1 MTTAEFLSSLRPQG
15 IQLWVEGEKL
25 CYSAPAGGLTPDMAG
40 ELRKRKAEIVGLLR
54 DASQIAPLILP
65 VSHDGNLPLS
75 FAQERLWFLDQFEPN
90 SSVYNLANGMRLKGT
105 LRVGALEQSL
115 NEIVRR
121 HEALRTSF
129 SMVEGQP
136 IQVISSTFTRPLPV
150 LDLSNLS
157 EAEREAEAQRL
168 ADEENQ
174 RAFDLARGPLLRSKL
189 LRLGDDDH
197 ILLVT
202 MHHIVTDGWSMGVF
216 FRELSVLYEAFS
228 NGKPSPLPALPIQYA
243 DYAVWQ
249 RDWLKGEILETQLSY
264 WKKRLANVPTLQ
276 LPTDRPRPAVQS
288 FLGASH
294 PLVLSHDLTEKLRAL
309 SRKERVT
316 LFMVLL
322 AAFQVLLHRLTGQED
337 IVVGSPIAGRT
348 RPDIE
353 GLIGFFLNTLVLRTD
368 LSGNPT
374 FKELLARVREVAL
387 GAYDHQDV
395 PFEKLL
401 EELRPERDL
410 SRTPLFQVFFNMLN
424 VGESIVELSG
434 LKVERLSHSEVESKF
449 DLTMYVREQNGD
461 LQFNLVYNADL
472 FDMDRMVEMI
482 GQYEQLL
489 SEIVEDP
496 TQNIDYY
503 SLLTKTAEKLLPN
516 PVEPLGSVWVGSVH
530 ERFSHLAKRR
540 PDQLA
545 ITDPHDSWTYEDLNS
560 RSNQLAHYLL
570 ESGIRREDIVAV
582 YGHRSASLAWALL
595 GILKAGAAFLILDP
609 AYPTARIIEY
619 VRGAKPR
626 GFVHLRAGGAVSH
639 ELEDV
644 LQATVHCR
652 VTLSSLLSFRHDD
665 VLHTY
670 SMADPQIAID
680 PDDLAYVSYT
690 SGSTG
695 EPKGVLGR
703 HGPLSHF
710 LPWQA
715 EKFGLKSSD
724 HFSLLSGLSHDPLHR
739 EIFTALWVGGTIYV
753 PDPDILGAAGELADW
768 MARQQIT
775 FAHMTPALG
784 RFLTETAKPQSQLP
798 SLRHVFLVGDK
809 LTWGDVT
816 RLRKLAPEVTCV
828 NYYGSTET
836 QRAVSYYE
844 ITASESST
852 AGQGVVPVGR
862 GMPNVQL
869 LILNT
874 EQKLAGLGEV
884 SEIYMRS
891 PHLARGYLNDES
903 LTEARFLTNPLTQQ
917 AGDRLYRTGD
927 VGRYLRDGS
936 VEILGRIDGQVKVR
950 GFRVELGEI
959 EAALG
964 RHPAVRDSVVVV
976 REDEPD
982 NKRLVAYIVSSL
994 QPAPSTN
1001 DLRSFLKQKL
1011 PDYMMPSGFMF
1022 LESLP
1027 LTPNGKLDRKS
1038 LPAPD
1043 HSRPELDDAFATPRN
1058 PVEELLADIWAE
1070 VLKLDKVGIHD
1081 NFFHLGGHSLLATQ
1095 VVSRVNT
1102 VFQIDFPLRRLFECP
1117 TIAEMAAV
1125 ITGDQGKILDESQL
1139 ATILDELASLS
1150 DAEAQRLVSES
1161 SATIPQ
1167 K

>member
-1 MTTAEFLSSLRPQG
+1 M
-15 IQLWVEGEKL
+15 
-25 CYSAPAGGLTPDMAG
+25 
-40 ELRKRKAEIVGLLR
+40 GLLR
-54 DASQIAPLILP
+54 DASNIAPLILP
-65 VSHDGNLPLS
+65 VSRDSNLPLS

-90 SSVYNLANGMRLKGT
+90 SSIYNLANGIRIKGT
-105 LRVGALEQSL
+105 LSVGALEQSL

-121 HEALRTSF
+121 HEALRTNF

-136 IQVISSTFTRPLPV
+136 IQVISSSFTLPLPI

-168 ADEENQ
+168 ADEESH
-174 RAFDLARGPLLRSKL
+174 RPFDLARGPLLRSKL

-197 ILLVT
+197 ILLIT
-202 MHHIVTDGWSMGVF
+202 MHHIVTDGWSLRVF
-216 FRELSVLYEAFS
+216 FRELSILYEAFS
-228 NGKPSPLPALPIQYA
+228 KGKPVPLTELPIQYV

-249 RDWLKGEILETQLSY
+249 RDWLKGEILDTQLSY
-264 WKKRLANVPTLQ
+264 WKKQLKNIPTLQ

-294 PLVLSHDLTEKLRAL
+294 PLVLSQDLTEKLRSL
-309 SRKERVT
+309 TRNEGVT
-316 LFMVLL
+316 LFMALL

-337 IVVGSPIAGRT
+337 IVVGSPIAGRN
-348 RPDIE
+348 RPDVE
-353 GLIGFFLNTLVLRTD
+353 GLIGFFLNTLVLSTD

-434 LKVERLSHSEVESKF
+434 LKVEMLSHSEVESRF
-449 DLTMYVREQNGD
+449 DLTIYVREQD
-461 LQFNLVYNADL
+461 RALQFSLVYNADL
-472 FDMDRMVEMI
+472 FDPDRMAEMM

-489 SEIVEDP
+489 SEIVEEP
-496 TQNIDYY
+496 AQGIDSY

-516 PVEPLGSVWVGSVH
+516 PVEPLGSDWVGSVH
-530 ERFSHLAKRR
+530 ERFSHQAKRQ

-545 ITDPHDSWTYEDLNS
+545 IIDPHDGWTYEDLNS
-560 RSNQLAHYLL
+560 RSNQLAHYFL
-570 ESGIRREDIVAV
+570 ERGIRREDIVAV

-626 GFVHLRAGGAVSH
+626 GFVHLRAGGAVSN

-652 VTLSSLLSFRHDD
+652 VTLSSLSSFRHDD

-670 SMADPQIAID
+670 SKVDPQITIG

-715 EKFGLKSSD
+715 EKFGLTSSD

-753 PDPDILGAAGELADW
+753 PDPDILGASGELADW
-768 MARQQIT
+768 MARQQVG

-784 RFLTETAKPQSQLP
+784 RLLTETAKPQSQLP
-798 SLRHVFLVGDK
+798 SLRHAFLVGDK
-809 LTWGDVT
+809 LTWADVAH
-816 RLRKLAPEVTCV
+816 LRKLAPEVTCV

-844 ITASESST
+844 IAATESNTAD
-852 AGQGVVPVGR
+852 QGVVPVGR

-874 EQKLAGLGEV
+874 EQKLAGLGEIG
-884 SEIYMRS
+884 EIYMRS

-903 LTEARFLTNPLTQQ
+903 LTEARFLINPLTQQ
-917 AGDRLYRTGD
+917 ASDRLYRTGD

-936 VEILGRIDGQVKVR
+936 VEILGRSDGQVKLR

-959 EAALG
+959 EAALVQ
-964 RHPAVRDSVVVV
+964 HPAVQDSVVVV

-982 NKRLVAYIVSSL
+982 DKRLVAYIVSNQ

-1011 PDYMMPSGFMF
+1011 PDYMMPSVFMF

-1027 LTPNGKLDRKS
+1027 LTPNGKLDRKF
-1038 LPAPD
+1038 LPPPD
-1043 HSRPELDDAFATPRN
+1043 HSRPELDDVFATPRT
-1058 PVEELLADIWAE
+1058 PVEELLAAIWAE
-1070 VLKLDKVGIHD
+1070 VLKLDKVGIQD
-1081 NFFHLGGHSLLATQ
+1081 NFFDLGGHSLLATQ
-1095 VVSRVNT
+1095 IVSR
-1102 VFQIDFPLRRLFECP
+1102 IDSAFGIELPLRRMFESP
-1117 TIAEMAAV
+1117 TVADLAMR
-1125 ITGDQGKILDESQL
+1125 ITEQQTQGASKLELTQL
-1139 ATILDELASLS
+1139 LREL
-1150 DAEAQRLVSES
+1150 EAMTNKEAHKVYETSRRN
-1161 SATIPQ
+1161 
-1167 K
+1167 